1 MRIIAYADGAS
12 RGNPGPAAY
21 GAVLCD
27 ADGRELDAWGNPI
40 GRATNNVAE
49 YHGAIAAVEA
59 ALNRGATDLELR
71 LDSELIVR
79 QLQGRY
85 RVKHKLLKPLFEQ
98 LTALIDQ
105 LDSFQPTHVRR
116 RLNQRADGLANDA
129 LDRATVDRARPPG
142 GRGPR
147 PDQGSRK
154 VRAPRD
160 RALGNSQAGK
170 PDG

>member
-1 MRIIAYADGAS
+1 MLPSMRLIAYADGAS

-27 ADGRELDAWGNPI
+27 PDGSERDAWGNRI

-59 ALNRGATDLELR
+59 ALAAGATELELR

-85 RVKHKLLKPLFEQ
+85 RVRHKDLKPLFEQ
-98 LTALIDQ
+98 LSDLIDQ
-105 LDSFQPTHVRR
+105 LDRFQASHVRR
-116 RLNQRADGLANDA
+116 HLNQRADALANDA
-129 LDRATVDRARPPG
+129 LDRR
-142 GRGPR
+142 
-147 PDQGSRK
+147 
-154 VRAPRD
+154 
-160 RALGNSQAGK
+160 
-170 PDG
+170 